1 MSSYHPPLRPTPP
14 KAWEAVRP
22 RTITPA
28 AVPAVRLDDELVF
41 PLSPAETTAHV
52 RAALDEDQA
61 FHDVSTIATVVS
73 TRHVRGAIVARRD
86 GVICGVP
93 LAVEAFRQL
102 DPSITIRVEAEDGT
116 RVKKGAQVLHLSGHA
131 RGMLSAE
138 RTALNYMQRLS
149 GVATLTCRFVDAIK
163 GTGAVILDT
172 RKTTP
177 HYRKL
182 EKHAVRAGGGT
193 NHRLDLRSGVLIKD
207 NHLSAIGGDMA
218 MAVER
223 SRALALPGT
232 MIQVECDTLEQVDAA
247 LEAGADCILFD
258 NMPLATLREAVARCS
273 GRSVRTEASG
283 GVTFDTVRAIAETGV
298 QRISVGAL
306 THSATALDLALD
318 FEGL

>member
-1 MSSYHPPLRPTPP
+1 MSDYHPPLRPTPP
-14 KAWEAVRP
+14 RSWDVTRP
-22 RTITPA
+22 RTITPLGVT
-28 AVPAVRLDDELVF
+28 AVPREHSLVF

-61 FHDVSTIATVVS
+61 FHDVSTLATVVS

-93 LAVEAFRQL
+93 LAIEAFRQL
-102 DPSITIRVEAEDGT
+102 DSSITIRVEAEDGA
-116 RVKKGAQVLHLSGHA
+116 RVKKGDRILHLSGHA

-163 GTGAVILDT
+163 GTKAVILDT

-182 EKHAVRAGGGT
+182 EKYAVRAGGGT
-193 NHRLDLRSGVLIKD
+193 NHRMDLRSGVLIKD
-207 NHLSAIGGDMA
+207 NHLAAIGSDMNA
-218 MAVER
+218 AVSR
-223 SRALALPGT
+223 ARALAMPGT
-232 MIQVECDTLEQVDAA
+232 PIQVECDTLEQVDAA
-247 LEAGADCILFD
+247 LLAGADCILFD
-258 NMPLATLREAVARCS
+258 NMPLDRLREAVARCA
-273 GRSVRTEASG
+273 GRARTEASG

-298 QRISVGAL
+298 QRISIGAL